1 MKILKFCML
10 LSLPTAMA
18 CGGNTPK
25 EVLTVRVDN
34 EFTSLYMPD
43 SCGVTSADGTISILL
58 DDGSSLF
65 MTGDCFVGNVVDGK
79 RKPGEKMINN
89 SLVHIGSDYRYLGS
103 HYVGTPAD
111 PSSLC
116 TPPEAATSSC
126 AYWYWPGHGFQHGD
140 ILYCFMTKFYQG
152 GEGQWGFVFDGTD
165 IVQIDLKDYSVKSTE
180 EIYDGKCP
188 IHWGHC
194 VMKADSYYYIYGTR
208 YGTRTGAE
216 YDPAQLYVSRTKFDE
231 TSGIWELTNI
241 STVGVGAA
249 IRRLRPPAEAS
260 TFPFRNSSPFSN
272 TTTRTYCSHNAAHS
286 RRGIYIPLFR
296 IHPQARGAT
305 NGCFTSP
312 RNKMPTRIFSLTTPW
327 RIRSLSTRNRNC

>member
-25 EVLTVRVDN
+25 EALTVRVDN

-231 TSGIWELTNI
+231 TSGNL
-241 STVGVGAA
+241 GAYEYFDGRGWSSDPA
-249 IRRLRPPAEAS
+249 AAAACAWVSPCSLR
-260 TFPFRNSSPFSN
+260 SS
-272 TTTRTYCSHNAAHS
+272 
-286 RRGIYIPLFR
+286 
-296 IHPQARGAT
+296 
-305 NGCFTSP
+305 
-312 RNKMPTRIFSLTTPW
+312 
-327 RIRSLSTRNRNC
+327 RIRS